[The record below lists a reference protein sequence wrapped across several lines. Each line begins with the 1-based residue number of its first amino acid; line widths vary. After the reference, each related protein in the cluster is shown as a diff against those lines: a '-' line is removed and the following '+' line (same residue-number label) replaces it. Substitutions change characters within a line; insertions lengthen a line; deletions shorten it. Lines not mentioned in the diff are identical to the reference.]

1 MADFSFRSLW
11 DKSIVIMYS
20 IIFITMLL
28 YVSNIFI
35 KEKLLG
41 KIKDNMHNRIL
52 VSSKAEENLDPC
64 SKINKHGGH

>member
-28 YVSNIFI
+28 YVSNIFT

-41 KIKDNMHNRIL
+41 KI
-52 VSSKAEENLDPC
+52 
-64 SKINKHGGH
+64 